1 MHGGAQFMK
10 EKKNLLISLSKLSKM
25 YRAEV
30 KTEMSDLDFSPNEM
44 DLITFLSNNE
54 MDTSKEIADSLGLS
68 KSLIARSVDSLVAK
82 GFLETR
88 VDETDRRYIHLVLT
102 DQAKPIAERLR
113 NRRKQ
118 FIASMTEGISQ
129 EQFAQFEWALEKMI
143 ANVERKKEE

>member
-1 MHGGAQFMK
+1 MK
-10 EKKNLLISLSKLSKM
+10 EKKNLLISLSKLSKV

-30 KTEMSDLDFSPNEM
+30 KVEMSASDFSPNEL

-54 MDTSKEIADSLGLS
+54 MDTSKEIADFLGLS

>member
-1 MHGGAQFMK
+1 MYGGAQFMK

-30 KTEMSDLDFSPNEM
+30 KAEMSDSDFSPNEL

-82 GFLETR
+82 GYLETKI
-88 VDETDRRYIHLVLT
+88 DEGDRRYIHLVLT
-102 DQAKPIAERLR
+102 DEAKPIADRLR

-118 FIASMTEGISQ
+118 FIASMTEGVSQ
-129 EQFAQFEWALEKMI
+129 EQFAQFEQTLEKMI

>member
-1 MHGGAQFMK
+1 MK

-30 KTEMSDLDFSPNEM
+30 KTEMSDSDFSPNEL

-54 MDTSKEIADSLGLS
+54 IDTSKEIADFLGLS

-82 GFLETR
+82 GYLETN
-88 VDETDRRYIHLVLT
+88 VDEGDRRYIHLVLT
-102 DQAKPIAERLR
+102 DRAKPIADRLR
-113 NRRKQ
+113 NIRKQ
-118 FIASMTEGISQ
+118 FISSMTEGINQ
-129 EQFAQFEWALEKMI
+129 EQFTQFEAMLEKMV

>member
-1 MHGGAQFMK
+1 MK

-30 KTEMSDLDFSPNEM
+30 KTEMSDSDFSPNEL
-44 DLITFLSNNE
+44 DLIIFLSNNE
-54 MDTSKEIADSLGLS
+54 MYKSKEIADSLGLS

>member
-1 MHGGAQFMK
+1 MK

-30 KTEMSDLDFSPNEM
+30 KAEMSDSDFSPNEF

-82 GFLETR
+82 GYLETKI
-88 VDETDRRYIHLVLT
+88 DEGDRRYIHLVLT
-102 DQAKPIAERLR
+102 DEAKPIADRLR
-113 NRRKQ
+113 NRRKK
-118 FIASMTEGISQ
+118 FIASMTEGVSQ
-129 EQFAQFEWALEKMI
+129 EQFAQFEQTLEKMI

>member
-30 KTEMSDLDFSPNEM
+30 KTEMSDSDFSPNEL

-102 DQAKPIAERLR
+102 DQAKSIAERLR

>member
-1 MHGGAQFMK
+1 MK

-30 KTEMSDLDFSPNEM
+30 KAEMSDSDFSPNEL

-82 GFLETR
+82 GYLETKI
-88 VDETDRRYIHLVLT
+88 DEGDRRYIHLVLT
-102 DQAKPIAERLR
+102 DEAKPIADRLR
-113 NRRKQ
+113 NRRKK
-118 FIASMTEGISQ
+118 FIASMTEGVSQ
-129 EQFAQFEWALEKMI
+129 EQFAQFEQTLEKMI

>member
-1 MHGGAQFMK
+1 MK

-30 KTEMSDLDFSPNEM
+30 KTEMSDSDFSPNEL

-102 DQAKPIAERLR
+102 DQAKSIAERLR

>member
-1 MHGGAQFMK
+1 MK

-30 KTEMSDLDFSPNEM
+30 KAEMSDSDFSPNEF

-82 GFLETR
+82 GYLETKI
-88 VDETDRRYIHLVLT
+88 DEGDRRYIHLVLT
-102 DQAKPIAERLR
+102 DEAEPIADRLR
-113 NRRKQ
+113 NRRKK
-118 FIASMTEGISQ
+118 FIASMTEGLSQ
-129 EQFAQFEWALEKMI
+129 EQFAQFEQTLEKMI

>member
-1 MHGGAQFMK
+1 MK

-30 KTEMSDLDFSPNEM
+30 KAEMSDSDFSPNEL

-82 GFLETR
+82 GYLETR
-88 VDETDRRYIHLVLT
+88 VDKEDRRYIHLVLT
-102 DQAKPIAERLR
+102 DHAKPIADRLR
-113 NRRKQ
+113 DRRKQ

-129 EQFAQFEWALEKMI
+129 EQFTKFEEALEKMI
-143 ANVERKKEE
+143 ANVERKEEE

>member
-30 KTEMSDLDFSPNEM
+30 KTEMSDSDFSPNEL